1 MSSFIKVVL
10 PLYFLW
16 LCNPLN
22 GQILFTGQITDGV
35 TNEALAGVTIVS
47 GDYGT
52 ETDENGNFT
61 LELEHPSAV
70 TIAYLG
76 YHTQTLQINET
87 SDLKISLQEKY
98 EVLDATTITASK
110 FEQRLSESTVSVE
123 VIKPSLLRATNT
135 TKADDIVNK
144 IPGVQMVGG
153 QANIR
158 GGSGFSYGAGSR
170 VMLLVDE
177 LPALQVDAG
186 YANWGDLPVEILGQ
200 MEIIKGASS
209 SLYGSSA
216 LNGILHFRREQPT
229 TKAKTNI
236 FTSGTYFMDPKE
248 PLYKSW
254 GDKIPYR
261 ANLGFSHLNK
271 KNKLGYAIHGFLS
284 KYDSYAA
291 ETYENRLRLGNSLQY
306 QISKKAVIGVNTL
319 FNFLKSSDYFIWR
332 NALRGIYEPFAGTVS
347 SGKRSRINI
356 DPYFK
361 YYGDNGFTH
370 KVFTRYFYT
379 DNNNNANQQNQSST
393 YYGEYQLSKNFEKLD
408 LNFIAGALISKTD
421 SKAELLGDTTFNYI
435 NSAIYG
441 QLDKKFFDKLTF
453 SYGVRYENNTLKSP
467 DEFLGFQIPNGKT
480 ADNEI
485 ISRLGIN
492 YALMEYSSIR
502 ASWGQGYRFPTV
514 TERFISTLFGG
525 FQIFPN
531 PALRPEYGWTSE
543 LAIKQGIK
551 ISSFKGFIDLAAF
564 VSEYEDMI
572 EFTFLE
578 NPYGFKPINIGNTR
592 ITGGEISIIGQVNV
606 LKIPIT
612 ILSGY
617 TYINP
622 TYKNFGDNKDLLANL
637 STSQNI
643 LKYRSKHSLKL
654 DLEGTYKKLS
664 LGFSIQKYSH
674 MINID
679 KRFEAPLG
687 EVDLFAIKVFR
698 DQNNGGYTLLDGRL
712 SLNLKNYKIGLI
724 MGNIAN
730 QAYTV
735 RPGLLEAPRNISLR
749 LDYQI

>member
-1 MSSFIKVVL
+1 MSSFIKVFL
-10 PLYFLW
+10 PVCLL
-16 LCNPLN
+16 LCC
-22 GQILFTGQITDGV
+22 FTLIGQITLTGHITDAV
-35 TNEALAGVTIVS
+35 TNEALAGVTIVT
-47 GDYGT
+47 GDIGA
-52 ETDENGNFT
+52 ETDENGNFV
-61 LELEHPSAV
+61 LELQKASIV
-70 TIAYLG
+70 TISYLG
-76 YHTQTLQINET
+76 YHAQSIEITET
-87 SDLKISLQEKY
+87 TNLNISLEEKY

-123 VIKPSLLRATNT
+123 IIKPSLLRATNT

-158 GGSGFSYGAGSR
+158 GGAGFSYGAGSR

-236 FTSGTYFMDPKE
+236 FTSGTYYMDPKE
-248 PLYKSW
+248 PKAKWW

-271 KNKLGYAIHGFLS
+271 KNKLGYSFHGFLS
-284 KYDSYAA
+284 KYDSYAK
-291 ETYENRLRLGNSLQY
+291 ETYENRGRLGNSLQY
-306 QISKKAVIGVNTL
+306 QLSKKAVVGVNTL
-319 FNFLKSSDYFIWR
+319 FNFLKSSDYFIWF
-332 NALRGIYEPFAGTVS
+332 NALRGIYEPFTGSVS
-347 SGKRSRINI
+347 SGKRTRINI

-361 YYGDNGFTH
+361 YYSDNGFIH

-393 YYGEYQLSKNFEKLD
+393 YYAEYQLSKTIEKHN
-408 LNFIAGALISKTD
+408 LNFIIGALTSKTD

-453 SYGVRYENNTLKSP
+453 SYGIRYENNTLKSP
-467 DEFLGFQIPNGKT
+467 DEFLGVKIPNGKT

-485 ISRLGIN
+485 ISRLGLN

-514 TERFISTLFGG
+514 TERFIRTQFGG

-531 PALRPEYGWTSE
+531 PALKPEYGWTAE

-551 ISSFKGFIDLAAF
+551 ISSFKGFVDLAAF

-592 ITGGEISIIGQVNV
+592 ITGGEISVIGQFDIF
-606 LKIPIT
+606 KIPFT

-622 TYKNFGDNKDLLANL
+622 TYKNFGDNKDLVDNL
-637 STSQNI
+637 STAQNV

-654 DLEGTYKKLS
+654 DIEGSFKKLS
-664 LGFSIQKYSH
+664 LGFSVQKYSH

-679 KRFEAPLG
+679 KRFETPVG
-687 EVDLFAIKVFR
+687 GFDLFEIKAFR
-698 DQNNGGYTLLDGRL
+698 DQNNNGYVLLDGRL

-724 MGNIAN
+724 MGNLAN
-730 QAYTV
+730 NAYTV
-735 RPGLLEAPRNISLR
+735 RPGLLEAPRNISIR